1 MSNILQNLLIPLQ
14 NIAPAIQNLNQLL
27 QQQQNVPA
35 PQPMVI
41 QAPAP
46 QVNIPQPMV
55 NVNVPQPMVNVNVP
69 PPNVNVNVPPP
80 QVNTLGIISKL
91 EEQRVIQEQMQES
104 LIGQSAT
111 MQEVEQGVGRQLET
125 MNNVASYMNPYLNA
139 DDEELKAEF
148 RRLGLSAFQSLV
160 DTDRF
165 RAMRKLNMVQEMDGY
180 ADEILKYNQGQSKFA
195 DQAFERRSFDLFVKT
210 TKVSKRG
217 TPLEQTYRYLPSSIP
232 ESHIK
237 FTGKMYELNQ
247 GGSTKFAKNF
257 RDIERIALKGGDY
270 SDELTVFR
278 EIKQI
283 IDKRKTPQHVIFKA
297 RKW

>member
-1 MSNILQNLLIPLQ
+1 MAQPVNAQQMSQILQNLFQPLQ
-14 NIAPAIQNLNQLL
+14 NIAPAIENLNQLL
-27 QQQQNVPA
+27 QQQQNAPVPQVNVPA
-35 PQPMVI
+35 PQVNVPQPMVI

-46 QVNIPQPMV
+46 QVNV
-55 NVNVPQPMVNVNVP
+55 NVAPA
-69 PPNVNVNVPPP
+69 

-91 EEQRVIQEQMQES
+91 EEQRLIQEQMQES

-125 MNNVASYMNPYLNA
+125 MNTVASYMNPYLNA

-148 RRLGLSAFQSLV
+148 RRLGLSAYQSLV

-195 DQAFERRSFDLFVKT
+195 DQGFERRSFDLFVKT

-217 TPLEQTYRYLPSSIP
+217 IPLEQTYRYLPSSIP
-232 ESHIK
+232 EAHIK
-237 FTGKMYELNQ
+237 FNGKIYELLQ
-247 GGSTKFAKNF
+247 GGTKFAMKNF
-257 RDIERIALKGGDY
+257 RDIERLALKGGEY
-270 SDELTVFR
+270 SDELSAFR